1 MVFDH
6 GVRTFVAMVKAIA
19 TKPSRVRPSSCL
31 TYASGYP
38 LFLFA
43 PTPATSP
50 AIPLVSALIIR
61 FFSSEPA
68 VLKRSKGSAMDLF
81 AFFEDNIVL
90 VKLKVISERLNIASE
105 LKLAS
110 LANKEYDVFC

>member
-1 MVFDH
+1 
-6 GVRTFVAMVKAIA
+6 
-19 TKPSRVRPSSCL
+19 
-31 TYASGYP
+31 
-38 LFLFA
+38 
-43 PTPATSP
+43 
-50 AIPLVSALIIR
+50 
-61 FFSSEPA
+61 
-68 VLKRSKGSAMDLF
+68 MDLF